1 MQVESSKREQ
11 ARKRDLGVISTKMVT
26 EVMEVKGMIQVECV
40 E

>member
-26 EVMEVKGMIQVECV
+26 EVIEVKGMIQVECV